1 MIGNP
6 VPWPN
11 GAKCA
16 CAITFDVDTDSI
28 LHLEHKERAPELVS
42 TMSWL
47 RYDEVAI
54 PRILEMYRRFELKQ
68 TFFYPAWCMER
79 YPNLV
84 EMILKDGHEIAAHGY
99 LHEHPNELSPEEE
112 LYWLDRQIEVIKK
125 YTGQAPRGWR
135 APLYNFS
142 QSSADFLAGAGMIY
156 DSSLMGDDIPY
167 VLKTKKGNVI
177 ELPTHWAMDDWP
189 HYTHAPDM
197 NYMMPIKDPDDAM
210 KVFMSEFEA
219 AYQFGGL
226 WVTVWHPFVSGR
238 LARCAR
244 VAEMIEE
251 MQLRGDVW
259 FAPMEHI
266 ASHVKSCID
275 DGTWLPRVDELPY
288 YTELI
293 PELRTKPTFS
303 VPSGH
308 VPKREN

>member
-1 MIGNP
+1 MIENP

-16 CAITFDVDTDSI
+16 CAITFDIDTDSI
-28 LHLEHKERAPELVS
+28 LHLEHRERAPALVS

-47 RYDEVAI
+47 QYDRVAV
-54 PRILEMYRRFELKQ
+54 PRILEMYRRFGLKQ

-79 YPNLV
+79 YPHLV
-84 EMILKDGHEIAAHGY
+84 DMILKDGHEIAAHGY
-99 LHEHPNELSPEEE
+99 LHEDPNKLSPAEEI
-112 LYWLDRQIEVIKK
+112 YWLDRQISVIKK
-125 YTGQAPRGWR
+125 YTGKSPRGWR

-142 QSSADFLAGAGMIY
+142 QYSADYLAGAGMIY

-167 VLKTKKGNVI
+167 VLKTQRGNVI

-197 NYMMPIKDPDDAM
+197 HYSMPIKAPDDAM

-219 AYQFGGL
+219 AYKFGGL

-244 VAEMIEE
+244 VAEMIEAMLE
-251 MQLRGDVW
+251 RGDVW
-259 FAPMEHI
+259 FARMEDI
-266 ASHVKSCID
+266 AAHVNACID
-275 DGTWLPRVDELPY
+275 NGTWTPRVDDLPY

-293 PELRTKPTFS
+293 PELRTKPTQTTS
-303 VPSGH
+303 KVICEP
-308 VPKREN
+308 